1 MCARIFDEGFPLQPQ
16 PIREGDLDRVLDRLD
31 RMSDRE
37 FRGLQLQL
45 VSRYRLNEDEQEPI
59 AVALNR
65 KNRAEVGAS
74 PARRR
79 ADDILIMLDHIH
91 DPFIR

>member
-1 MCARIFDEGFPLQPQ
+1 MSAETFEDAFSLQRR
-16 PIREGDLDRVLDRLD
+16 PIRDGDLDRVLDRVD

-45 VSRYRLNEDEQEPI
+45 VSRYRLNEEEQEPI
-59 AVALNR
+59 AVALTR
-65 KNRAEVGAS
+65 KNRSQSVAPAS
-74 PARRR
+74 RKRV
-79 ADDILIMLDHIH
+79 DEILIMLDHIH

>member
-1 MCARIFDEGFPLQPQ
+1 MAVRIVDEGFRLQQ
-16 PIREGDLDRVLDRLD
+16 HPIREGDLDRVLERLD
-31 RMSDRE
+31 RMSDRD

-59 AVALNR
+59 AVALTR
-65 KNRAEVGAS
+65 KNRAQSAAVPS
-74 PARRR
+74 RHRV
-79 ADDILIMLDHIH
+79 DDILIMLDHIH

>member
-1 MCARIFDEGFPLQPQ
+1 MSTRIFDEGFPLQPQ

-65 KNRAEVGAS
+65 KNRAEAGAS
-74 PARRR
+74 PACRR
-79 ADDILIMLDHIH
+79 ANDILIMLDHIH

>member
-1 MCARIFDEGFPLQPQ
+1 MAVRIVDEGFRLQQ
-16 PIREGDLDRVLDRLD
+16 HPIREGDLDRVLERLD
-31 RMSDRE
+31 RMSDRD

-59 AVALNR
+59 AVALTR
-65 KNRAEVGAS
+65 KNRAQSVAVPS
-74 PARRR
+74 RHRV
-79 ADDILIMLDHIH
+79 DDILIMLDHIH